1 MFKMASHEL
10 FGHLQHKLWSKERP
24 RVKLSTTKSRES
36 TRSWCVQVECDTS
49 LESSWGELQL
59 CFRPH
64 PNQRLESGVMSTQ
77 SLESP
82 NRNNFGTPPWE
93 SRDKKSF
100 GCRSR
105 GRTQRILYGG
115 RWWFPPSPSCGESSE
130 SSESVLPVACPNTK
144 SDPKWRL
151 TNLWL
156 VLMQDR
162 VAN

>member
-1 MFKMASHEL
+1 MASYDP

-24 RVKLSTTKSRES
+24 GVKLAIWLPTTKSRES
-36 TRSWCVQVECDTS
+36 PWSLCVQVECDTP
-49 LESSWGELQL
+49 LKSSWRGLQL
-59 CFRPH
+59 CFRLH
-64 PNQRLESGVMSTQ
+64 PNRRSELGVMSFQ
-77 SLESP
+77 SLGSP
-82 NRNNFGTPPWE
+82 NRDSFGTPPWK
-93 SRDKKSF
+93 SRDKKPF

-115 RWWFPPSPSCGESSE
+115 RWWLPLSPGRGESSE
-130 SSESVLPVACPNTK
+130 SMLPVACPNTK
-144 SDPKWRL
+144 VDPEWRL